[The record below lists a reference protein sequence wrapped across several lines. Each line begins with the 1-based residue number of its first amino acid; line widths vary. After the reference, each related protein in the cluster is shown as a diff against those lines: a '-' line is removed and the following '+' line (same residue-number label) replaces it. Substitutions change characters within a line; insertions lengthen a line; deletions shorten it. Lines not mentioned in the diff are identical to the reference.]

1 MVQLIVGKKGKGK
14 TKCLLDEVNTE
25 VKNVLGS
32 VVFLDKNTKHMYEL
46 NNKIRLIVVPDFSI
60 TNPDEFIGFVSGIIS
75 QDHDLQQMYFD
86 SFLKISCLE
95 GKDISEVIE
104 KLDKLSEKFGV
115 EFVLSLSLDESELPE
130 SVKSKVVISL

>member
-1 MVQLIVGKKGKGK
+1 
-14 TKCLLDEVNTE
+14 
-25 VKNVLGS
+25 
-32 VVFLDKNTKHMYEL
+32 MYEL

-95 GKDISEVIE
+95 GADITATIE

-115 EFVLSLSLDESELPE
+115 DLVLSLSLDESELRE
-130 SVKSKVVISL
+130 AVQSKVVIAL

>member
-1 MVQLIVGKKGKGK
+1 
-14 TKCLLDEVNTE
+14 
-25 VKNVLGS
+25 
-32 VVFLDKNTKHMYEL
+32 
-46 NNKIRLIVVPDFSI
+46 
-60 TNPDEFIGFVSGIIS
+60 
-75 QDHDLQQMYFD
+75 MYFD